1 MTCAALGRGRLSF
14 TLLMLPAVI
23 YVLTWRLAPAL
34 YTVWLSLTQYNIVY
48 DAAPQLNHLET
59 HRRIV
64 HAGTLGGA
72 LRLSVIFAVLATA
85 VELVIGLA
93 AAAFFDSDPPGRNLL
108 LGIFLLPMIMA
119 PVVVGTVWS
128 ALFDRTVGP
137 IPYLFEL
144 FHGPDV
150 QWLGTPVT
158 AMVGLI
164 FSDAWEWAPLAALL
178 LFSAMQAIP
187 REQHDAARSDGA
199 SSWQLFFRV
208 VLPQITGML
217 VVAWTLPAFFY
228 LALLSVKP
236 ERIMVER
243 SALIFWPTFERYRD
257 IVVSDLGLPIWN
269 SLLTSTA
276 GALFTLALASLAA
289 VTFTFLDF
297 RGKALLFLLMLL
309 PRMFPPVTT
318 LIPIQLAMKTLG
330 LIDTRAA
337 LIILFTGF
345 QIPLAIW
352 IMRTYLDEIP
362 RELAESAAID
372 GASIPAIVARIVL
385 PLAGPGLLAAFI
397 LAFIFNW
404 NEFLFPFIVT
414 SFHAKTG
421 SVAIM
426 NFAGGYKK
434 FQWGSLAGL
443 GVVMTMP
450 VILFVLAFR
459 AALIRGFTAGALK
472 G

>member
-1 MTCAALGRGRLSF
+1 MSGLRA
-14 TLLMLPAVI
+14 
-23 YVLTWRLAPAL
+23 
-34 YTVWLSLTQYNIVY
+34 
-48 DAAPQLNHLET
+48 
-59 HRRIV
+59 
-64 HAGTLGGA
+64 AGTPPVQRAAGQIERFHPVGA
-72 LRLSVIFAVLATA
+72 ASLRRV
-85 VELVIGLA
+85 
-93 AAAFFDSDPPGRNLL
+93 RRRRR
-108 LGIFLLPMIMA
+108 
-119 PVVVGTVWS
+119 WS
-128 ALFDRTVGP
+128 WP
-137 IPYLFEL
+137 HI
-144 FHGPDV
+144 
-150 QWLGTPVT
+150 LGT
-158 AMVGLI
+158 
-164 FSDAWEWAPLAALL
+164 AL
-178 LFSAMQAIP
+178 
-187 REQHDAARSDGA
+187 
-199 SSWQLFFRV
+199 
-208 VLPQITGML
+208 VL
-217 VVAWTLPAFFY
+217 AWTLPAFFY

-404 NEFLFPFIVT
+404 NEFLFPLIVT

-434 FQWGSLAGL
+434 LQWGSLAVL

-459 AALIRGFTAGALK
+459 ATLIRGFTAGALK

>member
-1 MTCAALGRGRLSF
+1 VSGLRA
-14 TLLMLPAVI
+14 
-23 YVLTWRLAPAL
+23 
-34 YTVWLSLTQYNIVY
+34 
-48 DAAPQLNHLET
+48 
-59 HRRIV
+59 
-64 HAGTLGGA
+64 AGTPPVQRAAGQIERFHPVGA
-72 LRLSVIFAVLATA
+72 ASLRRV
-85 VELVIGLA
+85 
-93 AAAFFDSDPPGRNLL
+93 RRRRR
-108 LGIFLLPMIMA
+108 
-119 PVVVGTVWS
+119 WS
-128 ALFDRTVGP
+128 WP
-137 IPYLFEL
+137 HI
-144 FHGPDV
+144 
-150 QWLGTPVT
+150 LGT
-158 AMVGLI
+158 
-164 FSDAWEWAPLAALL
+164 AL
-178 LFSAMQAIP
+178 
-187 REQHDAARSDGA
+187 
-199 SSWQLFFRV
+199 
-208 VLPQITGML
+208 VL
-217 VVAWTLPAFFY
+217 AWTLPAFFY

-289 VTFTFLDF
+289 VTFTFLNF

-404 NEFLFPFIVT
+404 NEFLFPLIVT

-434 FQWGSLAGL
+434 LQWGSLAVL

-459 AALIRGFTAGALK
+459 ATLIRGFTAGALK

>member
-1 MTCAALGRGRLSF
+1 VSGLRA
-14 TLLMLPAVI
+14 
-23 YVLTWRLAPAL
+23 
-34 YTVWLSLTQYNIVY
+34 
-48 DAAPQLNHLET
+48 
-59 HRRIV
+59 
-64 HAGTLGGA
+64 AGTPPVQRAAGQIERFHPVGA
-72 LRLSVIFAVLATA
+72 ASLRRV
-85 VELVIGLA
+85 
-93 AAAFFDSDPPGRNLL
+93 RRRRR
-108 LGIFLLPMIMA
+108 
-119 PVVVGTVWS
+119 WS
-128 ALFDRTVGP
+128 WP
-137 IPYLFEL
+137 HI
-144 FHGPDV
+144 
-150 QWLGTPVT
+150 LGT
-158 AMVGLI
+158 
-164 FSDAWEWAPLAALL
+164 AL
-178 LFSAMQAIP
+178 
-187 REQHDAARSDGA
+187 
-199 SSWQLFFRV
+199 
-208 VLPQITGML
+208 VL
-217 VVAWTLPAFFY
+217 AWTLPAFFY

-404 NEFLFPFIVT
+404 NEFLFPLIVT

-434 FQWGSLAGL
+434 LQWGSLAVL

>member
-1 MTCAALGRGRLSF
+1 
-14 TLLMLPAVI
+14 
-23 YVLTWRLAPAL
+23 
-34 YTVWLSLTQYNIVY
+34 
-48 DAAPQLNHLET
+48 
-59 HRRIV
+59 
-64 HAGTLGGA
+64 
-72 LRLSVIFAVLATA
+72 
-85 VELVIGLA
+85 
-93 AAAFFDSDPPGRNLL
+93 
-108 LGIFLLPMIMA
+108 
-119 PVVVGTVWS
+119 
-128 ALFDRTVGP
+128 
-137 IPYLFEL
+137 
-144 FHGPDV
+144 
-150 QWLGTPVT
+150 
-158 AMVGLI
+158 
-164 FSDAWEWAPLAALL
+164 
-178 LFSAMQAIP
+178 
-187 REQHDAARSDGA
+187 
-199 SSWQLFFRV
+199 V
-208 VLPQITGML
+208 VL
-217 VVAWTLPAFFY
+217 AWTLPAFFY

-337 LIILFTGF
+337 LIILFTGL

-404 NEFLFPFIVT
+404 NEFLFPLIVT

-434 FQWGSLAGL
+434 LQWGSLAVL

-459 AALIRGFTAGALK
+459 ATLIRGFTAGALK

>member
-1 MTCAALGRGRLSF
+1 MSGLRA
-14 TLLMLPAVI
+14 
-23 YVLTWRLAPAL
+23 
-34 YTVWLSLTQYNIVY
+34 
-48 DAAPQLNHLET
+48 
-59 HRRIV
+59 
-64 HAGTLGGA
+64 AGTPPVQRAAGRIERFHPVGA
-72 LRLSVIFAVLATA
+72 ASLRRV
-85 VELVIGLA
+85 
-93 AAAFFDSDPPGRNLL
+93 RRRRR
-108 LGIFLLPMIMA
+108 
-119 PVVVGTVWS
+119 WS
-128 ALFDRTVGP
+128 WP
-137 IPYLFEL
+137 HI
-144 FHGPDV
+144 
-150 QWLGTPVT
+150 LGT
-158 AMVGLI
+158 
-164 FSDAWEWAPLAALL
+164 AL
-178 LFSAMQAIP
+178 
-187 REQHDAARSDGA
+187 
-199 SSWQLFFRV
+199 
-208 VLPQITGML
+208 VL
-217 VVAWTLPAFFY
+217 AWTLPAFFY

-289 VTFTFLDF
+289 VTFTFLNF

-404 NEFLFPFIVT
+404 NEFLFPLIVT

-434 FQWGSLAGL
+434 LQWGSLAVL